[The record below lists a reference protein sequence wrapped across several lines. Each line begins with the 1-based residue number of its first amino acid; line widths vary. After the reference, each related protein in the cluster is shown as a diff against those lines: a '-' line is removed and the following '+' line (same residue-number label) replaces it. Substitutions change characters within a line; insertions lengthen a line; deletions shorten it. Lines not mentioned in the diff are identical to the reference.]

1 LASILGSVS
10 FVLLVVLLV
19 SHRLRDT
26 MAILIIGL
34 MFEILLAIVGTLTY
48 FSTAE
53 QLQNSMFWSM
63 GTLGY
68 HGSYFFL
75 SDLFCRITLSFF
87 SIKPLNALL
96 LY

>member
-1 LASILGSVS
+1 
-10 FVLLVVLLV
+10 
-19 SHRLRDT
+19 

-68 HGSYFFL
+68 HGPYFYFV
-75 SDLFCRITLSFF
+75 
-87 SIKPLNALL
+87 
-96 LY
+96 